1 MADQIFDGN
10 YPKKDTP
17 VLTDRVWGWD
27 SEGNLSRGFEL
38 KDIVAASGVPTTRI
52 IFTDLI
58 ITSPTA
64 GTMTA
69 SWVNNEGI
77 GNYLFEAP
85 LTFIGAPAA
94 GFFRFDNVLGNDN
107 GTITVQTGTAAVSN
121 PVIPTAPS
129 TSIIL
134 ATILWNEAGEAQVTQ
149 PGGPSAFPE
158 TRFTTRLEPGTND
171 KYAKIWEGN
180 RSRENNYQIHI
191 SYGAPS
197 SSQDWSLERPGK
209 SGLLIVNFLCDNNRD
224 ILANNVQLETVDGNS
239 EPGDFVLVQLTGNKV
254 ALFHKSTD
262 FWMRLQFRVVFNST
276 ATNNNGFLNN
286 SQYLALPSGTNWQS
300 VKYTGAG
307 SLVFVQSVTGLNV
320 DITDPLNPIIEYP
333 EGVVLTSNTVV
344 FNNDNVS
351 GITTARTGDVL
362 VDLTNAKVYGTFTM
376 IHNDASAFGFFETDG
391 TTPFVF
397 YQSNTAD
404 YVAGQDNILD
414 FQFIGDGKVRLTISQ
429 PD

>member
-27 SEGNLSRGFEL
+27 SEGNLSRGFEI
-38 KDIVAASGVPTTRI
+38 KDILESSGIATTRVI
-52 IFTDLI
+52 STDLI
-58 ITSPTA
+58 ITSDTA

-69 SWVNNEGI
+69 SWVNTLGI
-77 GNYLFEAP
+77 GRYLFEAP

-107 GTITVQTGTAAVSN
+107 GTITVQSGTAAETN
-121 PVIPTAPS
+121 PVIPTAPA
-129 TSIIL
+129 TSLIL
-134 ATILWNEAGEAQVTQ
+134 ATILWNESGNSEVTE
-149 PGGPSAFPE
+149 PSGSSAFPE

-180 RSRENNYQIHI
+180 RSREQNFQIHI
-191 SYGAPS
+191 AYGAPS
-197 SSQDWSLERPGK
+197 SSQDWSIERPGK

-276 ATNNNGFLNN
+276 ASNNNGFINN

-300 VKYTGAG
+300 VKYTGFAG
-307 SLVFVQSVTGLNV
+307 G
-320 DITDPLNPIIEYP
+320 YP
-333 EGVVLTSNTVV
+333 AGIKRASNTVKFHFDYV
-344 FNNDNVS
+344 PDGADV
-351 GITTARTGDVL
+351 RTGDIL
-362 VDLTNAKVYGTFTM
+362 IDLTGSKPHAVYTL

-391 TTPFVF
+391 ITPFVF
-397 YQSNTAD
+397 YQSNHDD
-404 YVAGQDNILD
+404 YVAGDDNIFD
-414 FQFIGDGKVRLTISQ
+414 FHYIGDGKVRLTISQ